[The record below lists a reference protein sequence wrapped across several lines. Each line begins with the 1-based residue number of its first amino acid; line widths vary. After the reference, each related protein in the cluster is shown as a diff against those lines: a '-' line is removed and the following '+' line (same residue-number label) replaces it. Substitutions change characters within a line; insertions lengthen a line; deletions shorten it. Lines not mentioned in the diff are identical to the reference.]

1 MSSLVVWRP
10 RAVWLRPDMPMV
22 RRRGRGVLCGL
33 GIKSQL
39 QCVLC
44 GPGVRVLG
52 QWIFFCG
59 KGPRTC
65 GCPIFLV
72 ELGSSGFVNPGELQM
87 FCNNLQPPP
96 ARKRTADVTRTAEN
110 TPPSSKDWTRQMFT
124 GQRHGYNKFLVLGR
138 NLNQEALNG

>member
-52 QWIFFCG
+52 QWIFFFAG
-59 KGPRTC
+59 KVPERAGARF
-65 GCPIFLV
+65 FLV

-96 ARKRTADVTRTAEN
+96 ARKRTRTTEN

-124 GQRHGYNKFLVLGR
+124 GQRHGYNKFLVLDR